1 MAFSAILELT
11 FSYTLL
17 QVLPQSTVAK
27 ATRLSFAA
35 KESSPR
41 DLGYL
46 MLPVALLN
54 QGWGVSSETHCWSTV
69 FFHAA
74 RPGGDILNAG
84 GVYGFL
90 CSSLVLLATQ
100 KFRQDARSAEFGKHA
115 S

>member
-1 MAFSAILELT
+1 MAFSAILDL
-11 FSYTLL
+11 TLL
-17 QVLPQSTVAK
+17 QVLPHSTVAK
-27 ATRLSFAA
+27 VTRLSFAA

-54 QGWGVSSETHCWSTV
+54 QGSGVGSETHFWSTD

-74 RPGGDILNAG
+74 RPGEILNAG